1 MFTLSFIP
9 VPGVL
14 IVICNFL
21 FRLYTI
27 VPSLAIGARRLHDM
41 GHSGW
46 WQLLLIIPIFGL
58 IALIV
63 MWCQPT
69 NDHYV
74 APPVKQS
81 SPLSPSSGP
90 IQH

>member
-1 MFTLSFIP
+1 VFTLSFIP

-41 GHSGW
+41 GH
-46 WQLLLIIPIFGL
+46 
-58 IALIV
+58 
-63 MWCQPT
+63 
-69 NDHYV
+69 
-74 APPVKQS
+74 
-81 SPLSPSSGP
+81 
-90 IQH
+90 